1 MTTSSLQTAPQEIPP
16 GAQML
21 QMVGG
26 AFIAQAV
33 YVAAKLGL
41 ADLLKDGPKSAEYLA
56 VATASDERS
65 LFRVLRA
72 LASVGAFT
80 EVEPKTFANTPMT
93 DTLREDHPNS
103 TRELTI
109 WMGEP
114 EHWKVYGELRH
125 SVKTGKPAWDVVHGE
140 PVFPYLFETNK
151 ELGDIFNRAMTS
163 YSAQTIPAILEA
175 YDFSNSRTIADI
187 AGGYGHLL
195 GAVLEANANA
205 KGILFDLGVVL
216 EGAPKML
223 ESYGVN
229 ERVELV
235 EGDFNAEI
243 PVVADIYM
251 LKHIIHDWYDETNQK
266 ILGNIRNNMPDG
278 ANVLIIDS
286 VIPEDNS
293 PHFGK
298 VIDLEML
305 MSPGGVE
312 RTESEFETLLAN
324 SGLKLTRIIPTKS
337 PLCIIEA
344 VKA

>member
-1 MTTSSLQTAPQEIPP
+1 MTTTSQQLAQQEIPP

-21 QMVGG
+21 QLVGG
-26 AFIAQAV
+26 AFVAQAV
-33 YVAAKLGL
+33 YVAAKLGI

-56 VATASDERS
+56 ATTASDERS

-72 LASVGAFT
+72 LASIGAFT

-93 DTLREDHPNS
+93 DTLCEDHPHS

-114 EHWKVYGELRH
+114 QHWKVYGELRH
-125 SVKTGKPAWDVVHGE
+125 SVKTGRPSWDLVHGE
-140 PVFPYLFETNK
+140 PVFPYLFKTNT

-175 YDFSNSRTIADI
+175 YDFSGAGTIADI

-195 GAVLEANANA
+195 GAVLEANENSR
-205 KGILFDLGVVL
+205 GVLFDLGAVL

-223 ESYGVN
+223 ESYGVAD
-229 ERVELV
+229 RVELV

-266 ILGNIRNNMPDG
+266 ILRNIRDNMPDG
-278 ANVLIIDS
+278 AKVLIIDA

-298 VIDLEML
+298 LIDLEML

-312 RTESEFETLLAN
+312 RTEREFNTLLTN
-324 SGLKLTRIIPTKS
+324 SGLKLTRIIPTQS
-337 PLCIIEA
+337 PVCIVEA
-344 VKA
+344 EKA